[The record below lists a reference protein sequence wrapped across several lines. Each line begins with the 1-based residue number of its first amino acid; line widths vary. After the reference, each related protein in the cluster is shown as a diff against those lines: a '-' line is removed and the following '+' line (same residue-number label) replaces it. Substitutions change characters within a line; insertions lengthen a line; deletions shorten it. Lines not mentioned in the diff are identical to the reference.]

1 MDTVISTMKNLN
13 HSQILHT
20 RRTRCCH
27 VTGNLLGCLTIVV
40 WLSGCGTPAEKN
52 ANRDTAASITTA
64 GSDVPAGGNSES
76 VTSTLA
82 EKPNRSTT
90 RLIPPQKPSPVPTVS
105 NELIVADTVINQSES
120 TVVPNE
126 LADTDTPALAAAA
139 PKRLVE
145 PEADEEQAA
154 EKLEQLT
161 ILAVAGD
168 VDAQLALADSWATGP
183 TVDKSEAHY
192 WYQLAAEQG
201 SQVAQYKLGLQYFRG
216 DGVARDYALAREWWL
231 ESATL
236 GSADAQQ
243 KLGYLYSEALGVERD
258 YNRAILWYTR
268 AAQLGHAEA
277 QTLLGS
283 LYHEGNRVPRN
294 YDEAF
299 KWYKMAAER
308 GHPHSQY
315 TLATLYHD
323 GFGTEQDFVKC
334 TAWVDVALANGYIDE
349 FNAREECTKHLTDAE
364 LAEAS
369 VLAKRWKTSYL
380 DQPDYN

>member
-126 LADTDTPALAAAA
+126 LADT
-139 PKRLVE
+139 
-145 PEADEEQAA
+145 
-154 EKLEQLT
+154 
-161 ILAVAGD
+161 
-168 VDAQLALADSWATGP
+168 ATR
-183 TVDKSEAHY
+183 T
-192 WYQLAAEQG
+192 G
-201 SQVAQYKLGLQYFRG
+201 S
-216 DGVARDYALAREWWL
+216 RE
-231 ESATL
+231 
-236 GSADAQQ
+236 
-243 KLGYLYSEALGVERD
+243 
-258 YNRAILWYTR
+258 TR
-268 AAQLGHAEA
+268 A
-277 QTLLGS
+277 T
-283 LYHEGNRVPRN
+283 
-294 YDEAF
+294 
-299 KWYKMAAER
+299 
-308 GHPHSQY
+308 
-315 TLATLYHD
+315 
-323 GFGTEQDFVKC
+323 
-334 TAWVDVALANGYIDE
+334 
-349 FNAREECTKHLTDAE
+349 
-364 LAEAS
+364 
-369 VLAKRWKTSYL
+369 
-380 DQPDYN
+380 YNTRRRRRR